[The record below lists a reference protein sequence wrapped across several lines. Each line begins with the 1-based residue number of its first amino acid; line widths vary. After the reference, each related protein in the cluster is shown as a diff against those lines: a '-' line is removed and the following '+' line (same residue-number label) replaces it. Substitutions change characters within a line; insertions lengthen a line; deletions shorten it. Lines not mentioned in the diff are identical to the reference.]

1 MITRKDGHPSWYL
14 SSGAAEAYV
23 SIQGGMVTAD
33 FTLGNRIVSPYYTLP
48 WWNEAGAAE
57 LDNLSQLLRGDF
69 FCMPFGADIQDDGS
83 ILYHGKPAHGFWM
96 LKEKLSDSNVVLEL
110 DSDKGS
116 IEKHIRLDGENSLI
130 YQNHIIS
137 GINDRTPMGY
147 HPMLKL
153 PLEEGSGMVKLSSF
167 SRGFTTPG
175 LIESSADGGYS
186 RIKPGIK
193 IEDVTSVPCVDDSTL
208 DLTRYP
214 HATGFEEIVMFISNP
229 EDEFAYSCVAIP
241 SEGYL
246 YFQLKNP
253 AKLRSTIMWMSNG
266 GRHYAPWNGRVK
278 GLLGLEEIT
287 AFFHYGK
294 EDSVNENFL
303 SKLGYPT
310 SVELISEKSLSV
322 PLISGV
328 TEIGINYSG
337 VSGIEKHG
345 DDSIIIIGNQ
355 GERNIIECDI
365 SYLRDSQY

>member
-1 MITRKDGHPSWYL
+1 MIVKNDGHPSWRV
-14 SSGAAEAYV
+14 SSEAAEAYI

-33 FTLGNRIVSPYYTLP
+33 FTLGDRIVSPYYTLP
-48 WWNEAGAAE
+48 WWNEEGAAD

-69 FCMPFGADIQDDGS
+69 FCMPFGADVQDDGS

-96 LKEKLSDSNVVLEL
+96 LKEKISDSTVVLEL
-110 DSDKGS
+110 DTDKGS

-130 YQNHIIS
+130 YQHHIIS
-137 GINDRTPMGY
+137 GITDRTPMGY

-153 PLEEGSGMVKLSSF
+153 PREEGSGMVKLSGF
-167 SRGFTTPG
+167 AKGFTTRE
-175 LIESSADGGYS
+175 LIEDSVNGGYS
-186 RIKPGIK
+186 RIKPGLE
-193 IEDVTSVPCVDDSTL
+193 IEDVTAVPCVDGSTL

-229 EDEFAYSCVAIP
+229 EDDFAYSCVAIP

-294 EDSVNENFL
+294 EDSVKENFL
-303 SKLGYPT
+303 TKLGYPT
-310 SVELISEKSLSV
+310 CVELKSEESLSV

-328 TEIGINYSG
+328 TEIGIDYSG

-345 DDSIIIIGNQ
+345 NDSIVIIGNQ
-355 GERNIIECDI
+355 GERNIIKCDL
-365 SYLRDSQY
+365 SYLRY